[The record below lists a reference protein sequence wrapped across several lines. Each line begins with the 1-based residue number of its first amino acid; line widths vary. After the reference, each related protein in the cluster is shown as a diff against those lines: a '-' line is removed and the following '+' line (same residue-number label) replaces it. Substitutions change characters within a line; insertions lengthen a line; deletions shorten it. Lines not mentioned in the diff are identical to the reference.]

1 VFYQQRSGSPP
12 PNQVQN
18 NLTPN
23 ISSYATINNYS
34 RVHNSPNHIPQNKT
48 SLNYNPITNNMRRS
62 PTQIY
67 DKTRGPY
74 GVRFEEMEL
83 HKKGEQRQYKDDLEY
98 LMSLKNG
105 RHGDMTQKEWEAY
118 NRKLHYMNDRYAY
131 GELDRINFLRGMMK
145 GYENEYN
152 LRRENMRKKKE
163 LENEE
168 DRKRLIDV
176 DALAKAEKEK
186 EREKKRRLFNDQMDD
201 LDNFNRR
208 KAANDLRKREEDEK
222 IIKNFP
228 NEMEKWD
235 LPYNQM
241 RDKLK
246 NSNNRMYDN
255 ISNYNNLLG
264 EPIDPNAFNA
274 KNDLEFNK
282 MIAEQRAKKRKE
294 DKMNP
299 NLANEIL
306 QQKKELEDDAKKK
319 RENDLNRQK
328 LYKEYLDN
336 QNQLD
341 KLNRLKNKGDDMRPQ
356 LLMPAYYYPN
366 LPEPIYHKARDS
378 LLASKD
384 QENYFGKDMN
394 KFFRGDASRS
404 TLLDYEGSSRYL
416 GDSKLRHNPITCPV
430 NDYYYNKYVNKLK
443 KESEIIPSS
452 ANSRS
457 QIIPREN
464 LIQRGQYVIQ

>member
-1 VFYQQRSGSPP
+1 MSPP
-12 PNQVQN
+12 QSQTQNQFTQN
-18 NLTPN
+18 IP
-23 ISSYATINNYS
+23 SYATINNYRDKPRNIS
-34 RVHNSPNHIPQNKT
+34 QNKT
-48 SLNYNPITNNMRRS
+48 SLNYNPINNNMQRS
-62 PTQIY
+62 PTQLW

-74 GVRFEEMEL
+74 GVRFDEMEL

-98 LMSLKNG
+98 LMSLKN
-105 RHGDMTQKEWEAY
+105 RCHGDMTQKEWEAY

-152 LRRENMRKKKE
+152 LRKEKMRKKKE

-176 DALAKAEKEK
+176 DAFDKVEKEK
-186 EREKKRRLFNDQMDD
+186 EREKKRKLYNDQMDD

-208 KAANDLRKREEDEK
+208 KSANNLRKREEDEK
-222 IIKNFP
+222 LIKNFP
-228 NEMEKWD
+228 NECDKWE
-235 LPYNQM
+235 LPYSQM
-241 RDKLK
+241 QDKIK
-246 NSNNRMYDN
+246 SRNNKIYGN
-255 ISNYNNLLG
+255 LSKYNNLLG

-274 KNDLEFNK
+274 KNDLEFNRI
-282 MIAEQRAKKRKE
+282 IAEQRAKKRKE
-294 DKMNP
+294 DKLNP
-299 NLANEIL
+299 DLANEIL
-306 QQKKELEDDAKKK
+306 RQKKEFEDDAKKK

-341 KLNRLKNKGDDMRPQ
+341 RLNKMKNQGDDMRPQ

-366 LPEPIYHKARDS
+366 LPQPIYHKARDS

-394 KFFRGDASRS
+394 KFFRGDASS
-404 TLLDYEGSSRYL
+404 NTLLDYEGNSRYL

-443 KESEIIPSS
+443 KESEIIPVN
-452 ANSRS
+452 ARS
-457 QIIPREN
+457 QMLPREN
-464 LIQRGQYVIQ
+464 LIQRGQYIIH

>member
-1 VFYQQRSGSPP
+1 MQ
-12 PNQVQN
+12 
-18 NLTPN
+18 
-23 ISSYATINNYS
+23 
-34 RVHNSPNHIPQNKT
+34 
-48 SLNYNPITNNMRRS
+48 RS
-62 PTQIY
+62 PTQLW

-131 GELDRINFLRGMMK
+131 GELDKINFLRGMMK
-145 GYENEYN
+145 GYENESN
-152 LRRENMRKKKE
+152 LRRENMRKRKE

-168 DRKRLIDV
+168 DRKRLLDV
-176 DALAKAEKEK
+176 DAFAKSEK
-186 EREKKRRLFNDQMDD
+186 ERERDKKRKLYNDQMDD

-208 KAANDLRKREEDEK
+208 KAANDMRKKEEDEK
-222 IIKNFP
+222 LIKNFP
-228 NEMEKWD
+228 NESDKWD

-241 RDKLK
+241 QDKLK
-246 NSNNRMYDN
+246 NKNNRMYGN

-282 MIAEQRAKKRKE
+282 MIADQRAKKRKE
-294 DKMNP
+294 DKLNP
-299 NLANEIL
+299 ELANEIL
-306 QQKKELEDDAKKK
+306 KQKKEFEDDAKKK
-319 RENDLNRQK
+319 RENDLNRQR

-341 KLNRLKNKGDDMRPQ
+341 KLNRLKHKGDDMRPQ

-394 KFFRGDASRS
+394 KFFKGDASRN

-443 KESEIIPSS
+443 KEYEVVPIN
-452 ANSRS
+452 ARS
-457 QIIPREN
+457 QMLPREN
-464 LIQRGQYVIQ
+464 LIQRGQYVIK

>member
-1 VFYQQRSGSPP
+1 M
-12 PNQVQN
+12 PNKLQK
-18 NLTPN
+18 PN
-23 ISSYATINNYS
+23 MQSYSTINIYS
-34 RVHNSPNHIPQNKT
+34 HKPNPYRQFSNDKASQNEIH
-48 SLNYNPITNNMRRS
+48 SGMSRS
-62 PTQIY
+62 PTQFW
-67 DKTRGPY
+67 DKTKGPY

-83 HKKGEQRQYKDDLEY
+83 HKRNEQQQYKDDLEY

-105 RHGDMTQKEWEAY
+105 GRHGDMTQNEWESY

-145 GYENEYN
+145 GYEDESN
-152 LRRENMRKKKE
+152 LRKETKRKQKE

-176 DALAKAEKEK
+176 GALEKSEKEK
-186 EREKKRRLFNDQMDD
+186 EKEKKRRLYNEQMDD
-201 LDNFNRR
+201 LDNYKRR
-208 KAANDLRKREEDEK
+208 RIANLLKKKEEDEK
-222 IIKNFP
+222 IIQNFP
-228 NEMEKWD
+228 NESDKWE

-241 RDKLK
+241 REKLR
-246 NSNNRMYDN
+246 NNNNRIYGN
-255 ISNYNNLLG
+255 ISKYNNLLG

-282 MIAEQRAKKRKE
+282 IVADQRARKRKE

-299 NLANEIL
+299 NSTEEVLR
-306 QQKKELEDDAKKK
+306 QQKELKDDQRRK

-336 QNQLD
+336 QNELD
-341 KLNRLKNKGDDMRPQ
+341 KLNKLKNRGDDMRPQ
-356 LLMPAYYYPN
+356 LLMPSYYYPN

-378 LLASKD
+378 LLASKN

-394 KFFRGDASRS
+394 KFFRRDASS
-404 TLLDYEGSSRYL
+404 NTLLDYEGTSRYL

-443 KESEIIPSS
+443 KESEIIPN
-452 ANSRS
+452 NSRS
-457 QIIPREN
+457 QIDPREN
-464 LIQRGQYVIQ
+464 LIQRGQYIVK